1 MKYMLN
7 FKNWVRGELMLTL
20 EVVRRFFGVD
30 YENYKSRYNL
40 DINDIL
46 FVIKLDNVKKKKIIS
61 DQNRK
66 TGFGSLFNE
75 LASTVVDKVTI
86 ITESSYIIGMKD
98 DSLHLLIALKDVP
111 SFSTKFDKVA
121 TVASLENDKIKI
133 ELSFVNSPALD
144 KVEINITTL
153 NLALQ
158 KIGNLSDI
166 VKFFFRNHININQ
179 HPIIAESFYRI
190 KIFEQKAITVASNEG
205 FAFKFKNESISL
217 LGFDEDVVACLNSN
231 IKVEKKDIVCYS
243 CNGGVYSILTFID
256 NKYVLYTIASSK
268 NETSAKETKFNNNNL
283 IVNALSSLENDQID
297 SLLNRFIENIPK
309 ANVLMMALPISYG
322 QDKIIKVLIKD
333 DEFLTCIDDNVY
345 TISSIFFKNQN
356 LNIISYSGCNYS
368 IEVPYVVI
376 EQLDALSVRFDQYF
390 NDEDKLQ
397 FVINDCTSQFE
408 TLEILENSVII
419 NDITYNY
426 VDIESIKVESMNGC
440 CKVKMI
446 LSNGSLNLITA
457 KEIAY
462 KLWNKYEIVSLD
474 HKIDTVS
481 LEELYKYLNKLRLN
495 RFLVGTFGEIIKA
508 NRIINMNMPLSEVM
522 LQVSASENAVLRS
535 YLKNLKSKF
544 LEVDDLQAVLMKKV
558 SLIEL
563 HRKNILALMNEW
575 TIVYPHF
582 MGDIEAKWLDT
593 LYGDHIS
600 KDYIEKERWKTIS
613 EYKEIL
619 VPIEDRLL
627 KMLAVI
633 NDCTKIL
640 QNSIPEEILA
650 IDPTKKLRLSKLA
663 SGAEQFNVAA
673 NIALGIGAGANFI
686 DQLTGGLSSMADP
699 AYLIISTK
707 IIAEN
712 FSKDSLERKNIKS
725 FGSQVLSW
733 WDNMMNILRVII
745 IDAIHQFTIISNS
758 RVARD
763 NTLIESLDELERSD
777 FHEKLSMLITNELK
791 EMSEDRFYET
801 IPQYGI
807 FVANIMD
814 DFEDIALDYGNT
826 LDSFKEHL
834 IL

>member
-283 IVNALSSLENDQID
+283 IVNALSS
-297 SLLNRFIENIPK
+297 
-309 ANVLMMALPISYG
+309 
-322 QDKIIKVLIKD
+322 
-333 DEFLTCIDDNVY
+333 
-345 TISSIFFKNQN
+345 
-356 LNIISYSGCNYS
+356 
-368 IEVPYVVI
+368 
-376 EQLDALSVRFDQYF
+376 
-390 NDEDKLQ
+390 
-397 FVINDCTSQFE
+397 
-408 TLEILENSVII
+408 
-419 NDITYNY
+419 
-426 VDIESIKVESMNGC
+426 
-440 CKVKMI
+440 
-446 LSNGSLNLITA
+446 
-457 KEIAY
+457 
-462 KLWNKYEIVSLD
+462 
-474 HKIDTVS
+474 
-481 LEELYKYLNKLRLN
+481 
-495 RFLVGTFGEIIKA
+495 
-508 NRIINMNMPLSEVM
+508 
-522 LQVSASENAVLRS
+522 
-535 YLKNLKSKF
+535 
-544 LEVDDLQAVLMKKV
+544 
-558 SLIEL
+558 
-563 HRKNILALMNEW
+563 
-575 TIVYPHF
+575 
-582 MGDIEAKWLDT
+582 
-593 LYGDHIS
+593 
-600 KDYIEKERWKTIS
+600 
-613 EYKEIL
+613 
-619 VPIEDRLL
+619 
-627 KMLAVI
+627 
-633 NDCTKIL
+633 
-640 QNSIPEEILA
+640 
-650 IDPTKKLRLSKLA
+650 
-663 SGAEQFNVAA
+663 
-673 NIALGIGAGANFI
+673 
-686 DQLTGGLSSMADP
+686 
-699 AYLIISTK
+699 
-707 IIAEN
+707 
-712 FSKDSLERKNIKS
+712 
-725 FGSQVLSW
+725 
-733 WDNMMNILRVII
+733 
-745 IDAIHQFTIISNS
+745 
-758 RVARD
+758 
-763 NTLIESLDELERSD
+763 
-777 FHEKLSMLITNELK
+777 
-791 EMSEDRFYET
+791 
-801 IPQYGI
+801 
-807 FVANIMD
+807 
-814 DFEDIALDYGNT
+814 
-826 LDSFKEHL
+826 
-834 IL
+834 